1 MKYLFKEK
9 KLRKLHKTKTLETN
23 KIRRRKVRTTT
34 KIIPKDLQESD
45 IIANLHEL
53 GFHKLDS
60 SQESSQTDNIVRK
73 EELQSKSSTD
83 SSQLKS
89 ESDLIS
95 SATNDLDSSF
105 HSMQSHDSST
115 IVSELNDSLITSDD
129 KQQLIN
135 EIIDDYVDASDV
147 TKRPLIIDPKKA
159 IQKKSESLTSP
170 DSDNYSFTGE
180 QNKV

>member
-1 MKYLFKEK
+1 
-9 KLRKLHKTKTLETN
+9 
-23 KIRRRKVRTTT
+23 
-34 KIIPKDLQESD
+34 
-45 IIANLHEL
+45 
-53 GFHKLDS
+53 
-60 SQESSQTDNIVRK
+60 
-73 EELQSKSSTD
+73 
-83 SSQLKS
+83 
-89 ESDLIS
+89 
-95 SATNDLDSSF
+95 
-105 HSMQSHDSST
+105 MQSHDSST